1 MALRPDPPRRPPA
14 QHSSARLVAPV
25 EPTSAA
31 RLTSDSGRRPDVQA
45 KPTPHRDSGS
55 SPNAAINVKG
65 SGADTPGFARAPIT
79 ASEDLEASWVLAGPS
94 QFASWSDDTTGDP
107 EEETV
112 IVDMDEVD
120 DEAQAPA
127 PRRPSELGRRPSDE
141 ARRGRSTDVV
151 EIVHVH
157 DVRVSSVTALPT
169 YAPPPPPPP
178 APLPTSARLPVAP
191 VSPPPGRKDAPV
203 TAADLDAL
211 EARLIARLGPA
222 LHEALS
228 KERRALKEQRTQL
241 ARAAAQL
248 EKQKRLLEAERKEI
262 AAERDAAA
270 TEKALR
276 RRRSGLSS
284 SGLARLRRA

>member
-1 MALRPDPPRRPPA
+1 MALRPEPPRRPA
-14 QHSSARLVAPV
+14 QNSSGRLVAPV

-31 RLTSDSGRRPDVQA
+31 RLTGDSGRRPDVQA
-45 KPTPHRDSGS
+45 KPTPHLASGS
-55 SPNAAINVKG
+55 SPNASINAKG
-65 SGADTPGFARAPIT
+65 SGADTPAFARAPIT

-94 QFASWSDDTTGDP
+94 QFTSWSDDTTGDP

-112 IVDMDEVD
+112 IVDIDEI
-120 DEAQAPA
+120 DEEVAPPST
-127 PRRPSELGRRPSDE
+127 PRRPSEIGRRPSDE

-169 YAPPPPPPP
+169 YAPPPPPP
-178 APLPTSARLPVAP
+178 APLPNSARLPVA
-191 VSPPPGRKDAPV
+191 SASAPGRRDGPV

-211 EARLIARLGPA
+211 EARMIARLGPA

-248 EKQKRLLEAERKEI
+248 EKQKKLLEAERKEI

>member
-1 MALRPDPPRRPPA
+1 MALRPDTPRRP
-14 QHSSARLVAPV
+14 QVQTSSARLVAPV
-25 EPTSAA
+25 EPASAS

-45 KPTPHRDSGS
+45 KPSPHHASGS
-55 SPNAAINVKG
+55 SPNANINAKG
-65 SGADTPGFARAPIT
+65 SGAHMPST
-79 ASEDLEASWVLAGPS
+79 SEDLEASWVLAGPS
-94 QFASWSDDTTGDP
+94 NFASWSDDTTGDP
-107 EEETV
+107 AEEETV
-112 IVDMDEVD
+112 IVDVDEVD
-120 DEAQAPA
+120 DEVAPA
-127 PRRPSELGRRPSDE
+127 SKPRGPSDIGRRPSDE
-141 ARRGRSTDVV
+141 GRRGRSTDVV

-178 APLPTSARLPVAP
+178 APLPTIRATPAAP
-191 VSPPPGRKDAPV
+191 AGRRDGSI

-211 EARLIARLGPA
+211 EARLIARMGTA

>member
-1 MALRPDPPRRPPA
+1 
-14 QHSSARLVAPV
+14 VAPV

-31 RLTSDSGRRPDVQA
+31 RLTGDSGRRPDVQA
-45 KPTPHRDSGS
+45 KPTPHLASGS
-55 SPNAAINVKG
+55 SPNANIDAKG
-65 SGADTPGFARAPIT
+65 SGADTPGFARAPT
-79 ASEDLEASWVLAGPS
+79 SASEDLEASWVLAGPS
-94 QFASWSDDTTGDP
+94 SFTSWSDDTTGDP
-107 EEETV
+107 ADEETV
-112 IVDMDEVD
+112 IVDIDEL
-120 DEAQAPA
+120 DEEVAPA
-127 PRRPSELGRRPSDE
+127 SKPRRPSEIGRPRPSDE

-178 APLPTSARLPVAP
+178 APLPNSARLPVI
-191 VSPPPGRKDAPV
+191 SGGTGRRDGPIS
-203 TAADLDAL
+203 AADLDAL
-211 EARLIARLGPA
+211 EARLIARMGTA

-248 EKQKRLLEAERKEI
+248 EKQKKLLEAERKEI

>member
-1 MALRPDPPRRPPA
+1 MALRPEPPRRPHV
-14 QHSSARLVAPV
+14 QNSSARLVAPV
-25 EPTSAA
+25 EPTSAS

-45 KPTPHRDSGS
+45 KPTPHLASGS
-55 SPNAAINVKG
+55 SPNANINAKG
-65 SGADTPGFARAPIT
+65 SGADVRAPDFARAPT
-79 ASEDLEASWVLAGPS
+79 SASEDLEASWVLAGPS
-94 QFASWSDDTTGDP
+94 SFTSWSEDTTGDP

-112 IVDMDEVD
+112 IVDIDEVD
-120 DEAQAPA
+120 DEVAPA
-127 PRRPSELGRRPSDE
+127 SKMRGPSDIGRRPSEEG
-141 ARRGRSTDVV
+141 RRGRSTDVV

-178 APLPTSARLPVAP
+178 APLPISARVPAV
-191 VSPPPGRKDAPV
+191 VPGRRDGPV

-211 EARLIARLGPA
+211 EARLLARMGPA

-248 EKQKRLLEAERKEI
+248 EKQKRLLEAERREI